1 MKMKRRIA
9 FIILILTAAITLLA
23 PGVSAVSQDELIAEQ
38 EASAGIQSV
47 SEAIPREVTNSLDK
61 LGIDPEHPTAG
72 MRGFSLS
79 DLVGILKSELLGVV
93 SAPLRSL
100 AAILAVIFLT
110 SMLSDEKHRIL
121 RAVSV
126 AGAGIAIIAPV
137 GALAV
142 SAAETVSVCSV
153 FTSASIPV
161 FGALTVS
168 GGFPVSSAFMSGYM
182 VALSEVLSLLASS
195 VLVPIACIALAFSAV
210 GAFVPEIKT
219 EKTASAIRS
228 FAIWGVGG
236 ALALYLTFIGIQ
248 SGITSSLDGLA
259 KKTVNV
265 TVSSVIPVVGKIIS
279 DASDTVLGAAELIKS
294 GFGGFSLVV
303 ILLIFAK
310 PLLSAVAWAA
320 ALRIADFAAASFG
333 EDGISSLTGAAQK
346 TVTVLIAVLASVA
359 VALTVSVAVIVRL
372 KG

>member
-1 MKMKRRIA
+1 MKRRIL
-9 FIILILTAAITLLA
+9 FIILILTIVCTILA
-23 PGVSAVSQDELIAEQ
+23 PSVCAASQDELIAEQ
-38 EASAGIQSV
+38 ETSAGIQSA
-47 SEAIPREVTNSLDK
+47 SEAIPTEVTNTLDK

-72 MRGFSLS
+72 MRSFSLS
-79 DLVGILKSELLGVV
+79 DLIGILKSELLGVV
-93 SAPLRSL
+93 SVPLRSL

-110 SMLSDEKHRIL
+110 SMLSSEKHRVL
-121 RAVSV
+121 RAAGT
-126 AGAGIAIIAPV
+126 AGAGVAVIAPV
-137 GALAV
+137 AALAV

-153 FTSASIPV
+153 FISASIPV

-168 GGFPVSSAFMSGYM
+168 GGYPVSSAFMSGCM
-182 VALSEVLSLLASS
+182 VALSEALSIISSS
-195 VLVPIACIALAFSAV
+195 VLVPIACVGLAFSAV
-210 GAFVPEIKT
+210 GAFVPEMKT
-219 EKTASAIRS
+219 EKLASGIRS
-228 FAIWGVGG
+228 FAIWSVGG

-265 TVSSVIPVVGKIIS
+265 TVSSVIPVVGRIIS

-310 PLLSAVAWAA
+310 PLLTAIVWAVT
-320 ALRIADFAAASFG
+320 LRIADFAASSFG
-333 EDGISSLTGAAQK
+333 ADDISSLTGAAQK